1 MSFFSFSSLFPLPL
15 WKLLLDSA
23 FGLIMWLMIA
33 RFLLLIFVSEQTR
46 IPVLR
51 HIMAMGGRLLRW
63 VAIITPSW
71 LNARSHDLYLA
82 LLLFLAR
89 YYALPAL
96 ANYDVRLISALPME
110 AKLASLASGLVAL
123 F

>member
-1 MSFFSFSSLFPLPL
+1 MSFFSFSNLFPLPL
-15 WKLLLDSA
+15 WKLLLDSV
-23 FGLIMWLMIA
+23 FGVIMWLMIT
-33 RFLLLIFVSEQTR
+33 RFMLLIFVSEQTGL
-46 IPVLR
+46 PVIH

-63 VAIITPSW
+63 TAIITPHW

-96 ANYDVRLISALPME
+96 ASYQVRLVGDLPME
-110 AKLASLASGLVAL
+110 AELASIASGLVAL